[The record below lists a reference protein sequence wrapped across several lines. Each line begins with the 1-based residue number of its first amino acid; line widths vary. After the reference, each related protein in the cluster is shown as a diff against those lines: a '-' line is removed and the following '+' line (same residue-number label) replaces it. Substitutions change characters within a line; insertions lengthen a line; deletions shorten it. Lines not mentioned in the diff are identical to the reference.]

1 MMYQFTYGD
10 PDGNGKDDTY
20 GLCMCKYTGPLDIIQ
35 AWFGAGNQW
44 KEVDGKLV
52 PVHQT
57 EEYLEALKW
66 MKKMYDDG
74 LIYKDW
80 ANPRD
85 QYLDRRRKERRV
97 RHVPGCS

>member
-66 MKKMYDDG
+66 MKKMYDDR
-74 LIYKDW
+74 
-80 ANPRD
+80 P
-85 QYLDRRRKERRV
+85 YL
-97 RHVPGCS
+97 